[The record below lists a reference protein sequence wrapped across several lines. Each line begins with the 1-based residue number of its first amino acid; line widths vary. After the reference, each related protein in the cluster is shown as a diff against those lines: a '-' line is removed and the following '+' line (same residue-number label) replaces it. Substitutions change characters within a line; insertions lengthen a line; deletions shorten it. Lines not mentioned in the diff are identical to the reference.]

1 MEPEEVQNSKP
12 EDVRKQKEDVS
23 PEKKEEITPVKEKE
37 SIPETSQNEE
47 DKLILGKKVKRETK
61 KINRELCSICRDGG
75 NLLLCD
81 YCPRSFHIECLK
93 LKEENIPE
101 GKWYCP
107 MCAPK
112 MQKRLE

>member
-12 EDVRKQKEDVS
+12 ENVRMQKEDVS

-37 SIPETSQNEE
+37 SIPEASPNEE

-75 NLLLCD
+75 NLLLCFLHLIHFPLSLFFLFLCF
-81 YCPRSFHIECLK
+81 YF
-93 LKEENIPE
+93 
-101 GKWYCP
+101 Y
-107 MCAPK
+107 
-112 MQKRLE
+112 